1 MCVIFMVNIL
11 LVTDDILINNGTF
24 LVIDFVNLKINL
36 I

>member
-1 MCVIFMVNIL
+1 MVNIL
-11 LVTDDILINNGTF
+11 LVTVDILINNGTF